1 MAPKMGKTAKAM
13 AAKSAAKASAGKKVK
28 KEVRTTPK
36 AKPKRVKEPVLE
48 TAGDASASDQAAK
61 REDGQAPME
70 HDGSGAPPSQLGY
83 ARGTVS
89 ALLTSLKYQVK
100 AKKTSD
106 SQKDDAQK
114 VLQDRRMHV

>member
-13 AAKSAAKASAGKKVK
+13 AAKSAAKASA
-28 KEVRTTPK
+28 EVRTTPK

-83 ARGTVS
+83 ARDTVS

>member
-1 MAPKMGKTAKAM
+1 M
-13 AAKSAAKASAGKKVK
+13 
-28 KEVRTTPK
+28 
-36 AKPKRVKEPVLE
+36 E

-70 HDGSGAPPSQLGY
+70 HHGSGAPPSCSTR
-83 ARGTVS
+83 AS
-89 ALLTSLKYQVK
+89 HFAKCQVK